1 MAAESKS
8 KAKSPKAKQA
18 PVKAGGMGAK
28 ILAAMNQKNKIQLK
42 SSQEKGD
49 FEIEHLAATNI
60 DMQAPGLLLLNSAYE
75 IISISN

>member
-1 MAAESKS
+1 MAAVESKS
-8 KAKSPKAKQA
+8 KTKSPKAKAA

-60 DMQAPGLLLLNSAYE
+60 DMQATGLLFINYAL
-75 IISISN
+75 